1 MGSKTGITGRINAL
15 NTLTGPICFNIFGR
29 AFISFYLGVENASK
43 IKDGQFIIAA
53 NHNSHIDVMVLF
65 RLVDISRVNQV
76 KTIVAKDYFDK
87 GLKGYIAKI
96 LFNSVLVDRSTSA
109 IKTFKILKKE
119 LEDGY
124 SLIIFPEGTR
134 GQPGIIN
141 EFKSGIGQISL
152 DFPNIPIYPVYLS
165 GAEKSL
171 PKGTRIPVPFNIK
184 ISVLKPIYGK
194 NYMKFHS
201 KEGRKIINSD
211 IERSINDK
219 IRNMNYLL

>member
-15 NTLTGPICFNIFGR
+15 NTLTGVICFNLIRPFRYLVVVCMIGAGIRKNKFKKLLHIFGR
-29 AFISFYLGVENASK
+29 AFISFLLGVENASK

-141 EFKSGIGQISL
+141 EFKSGIGQIS
-152 DFPNIPIYPVYLS
+152 
-165 GAEKSL
+165 
-171 PKGTRIPVPFNIK
+171 
-184 ISVLKPIYGK
+184 
-194 NYMKFHS
+194 
-201 KEGRKIINSD
+201 
-211 IERSINDK
+211 
-219 IRNMNYLL
+219 

>member
-15 NTLTGPICFNIFGR
+15 NTLTGVICFNLIRPFRYLVVVCMIGAGIRKNKFKKLLHIFGR
-29 AFISFYLGVENASK
+29 AFISFLLGVENASK

-184 ISVLKPIYGK
+184 ISVL
-194 NYMKFHS
+194 
-201 KEGRKIINSD
+201 
-211 IERSINDK
+211 
-219 IRNMNYLL
+219 